1 MEMER
6 GRRRDIDDIARRREN
21 RAANTGRPAASRR
34 PGAADRRPVENRR
47 RADAGRY
54 ERTSRASREQTSE
67 RRYERTSRTGRE
79 QTSERRY
86 ERTSRTSREQA
97 KTGRYE
103 KSGSVSRLPAEN
115 QETADRAKAVRSRRK
130 KKSKRT
136 FLPLLLFIVGLV
148 VLGVLVFALMSLL
161 FGSGEAPHNETRDG
175 VAYLESLEAKDP
187 AAIDET
193 LAAIR
198 KKRMEVERDIIM
210 QKLTDD
216 ENDVW
221 SMFHDYV
228 ILGDSR
234 AVGFYYYDF
243 LEKNRVL
250 ADGGDTIRKIET
262 HMDEIKALNP
272 SYIFLCYGLNDV
284 SIGYWSTPEEY
295 TAEFMQICAT
305 LKEEVPGAKIIVS
318 SILPARDPAFDI
330 SSRWREIPTYSD
342 MLQDACEENDILFV
356 DNSQTAEDHADLWDI
371 DGIHVRR
378 EFYSYWARNLIVAVI
393 EDETYE

>member
-6 GRRRDIDDIARRREN
+6 GRRRDIDDMYRRRDE
-21 RAANTGRPAASRR
+21 RAAKTDREAASRR
-34 PGAADRRPVENRR
+34 SGAAGSRSAESRR
-47 RADAGRY
+47 RTGGRY
-54 ERTSRASREQTSE
+54 ESASRTSRERTGGRYESASRTSRERTGGRYESASRVSREQTS
-67 RRYERTSRTGRE
+67 
-79 QTSERRY
+79 
-86 ERTSRTSREQA
+86 
-97 KTGRYE
+97 KNRYE
-103 KSGSVSRLPAEN
+103 KAGSASRLPAEN
-115 QETADRAKAVRSRRK
+115 PEAADRARAAQRGKK
-130 KKSKRT
+130 KKSRRSY
-136 FLPLLLFIVGLV
+136 LPLLLFAAGLV
-148 VLGVLVFALMSLL
+148 VLGVLVIALINLL
-161 FGSGEAPHNETRDG
+161 FGNGEVPHSETRDG

-198 KKRMEVERDIIM
+198 KKKLEVERDIIL
-210 QKLTDD
+210 QKLTND

-221 SMFHDYV
+221 SMFQDYV

-250 ADGGDTIRKIET
+250 AEGGDTIRKIET
-262 HMDEIKALNP
+262 HMDEVKALNP

-284 SIGYWSTPEEY
+284 SIGYWSNPEDY

-305 LKEEVPGAKIIVS
+305 LKEEVPGARIIVS

-342 MLQDACEENDILFV
+342 MLQAACEENDILFV

>member
-1 MEMER
+1 M
-6 GRRRDIDDIARRREN
+6 
-21 RAANTGRPAASRR
+21 
-34 PGAADRRPVENRR
+34 
-47 RADAGRY
+47 
-54 ERTSRASREQTSE
+54 
-67 RRYERTSRTGRE
+67 
-79 QTSERRY
+79 
-86 ERTSRTSREQA
+86 
-97 KTGRYE
+97 
-103 KSGSVSRLPAEN
+103 
-115 QETADRAKAVRSRRK
+115 
-130 KKSKRT
+130 
-136 FLPLLLFIVGLV
+136 PLLLFVAGLV
-148 VLGVLVFALMSLL
+148 VLGVLVIALINLL
-161 FGSGEAPHNETRDG
+161 FGNGEVPHSETRDG

-198 KKRMEVERDIIM
+198 KKKLEVERDIIL
-210 QKLTDD
+210 QKLTND

-221 SMFHDYV
+221 SMFQDYV

-250 ADGGDTIRKIET
+250 AEGGDTIRKVET
-262 HMDEIKALNP
+262 HMDEVKALNP

-284 SIGYWSTPEEY
+284 SIGYWSNPEDY
-295 TAEFMQICAT
+295 TAEFMQVCAT
-305 LKEEVPGAKIIVS
+305 LKEEVPGARIIVS

-342 MLQDACEENDILFV
+342 MLQAACEENDILFV